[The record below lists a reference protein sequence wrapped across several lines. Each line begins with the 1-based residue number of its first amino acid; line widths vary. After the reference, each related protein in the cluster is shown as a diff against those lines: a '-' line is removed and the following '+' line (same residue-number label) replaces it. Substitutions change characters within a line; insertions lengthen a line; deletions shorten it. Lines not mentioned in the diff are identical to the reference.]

1 MTKKKLS
8 LRTQLTVS
16 STSEESAPMGCL
28 VRQEE
33 HVLENTAN
41 VVTSSLHGETSMIKD
56 ARKRHVSF
64 SIQSFVLSRW
74 TWSALMKSVK
84 QNYIQENVRGR

>member
-1 MTKKKLS
+1 MAKKLS
-8 LRTQLTVS
+8 LRTELTAS
-16 STSEESAPMGCL
+16 STSEESVPMGCL

-41 VVTSSLHGETSMIKD
+41 VVTSSLHGVTNMTKD

-74 TWSALMKSVK
+74 IWNALMKIVK
-84 QNYIQENVRGR
+84 PNYIQGNVKGR